1 MRRFMIMRLLIIL
14 SFLILGQKCE
24 AIEYSEV
31 VVTQL
36 MVEQALEERV
46 QGVLTKILGPNKA
59 RVVIVIEP
67 NVGKSMTEIET
78 WAEQK
83 SKKEEETGVKKG
95 KALKPLPKVKELL
108 PGIPLK
114 KSVLERE
121 EEVAPTSE
129 AKREAAGMKKRVE
142 SIVRFPPSFIKRMTA
157 TLIIDRKVSDALVE
171 TVESVVSGLLN
182 LEPKRGDQLIIRR
195 VSFIPATPWWS
206 FLFKPQTYWVIIG
219 MLLTVTLLMFLFGPL
234 KTFFQNLLNTMKEL
248 KASRTEIESAS
259 ATGTGGGGA
268 AAGLITVGEGLPQK
282 AEGGVIGEVEGE
294 EGEIPQIFRFIKQ
307 SNLKRLLYLIKN
319 ESPEAMALVFSYLTP
334 DQAAKLFSSLSP
346 ELQLKVALNLATV
359 KQMDERI
366 VNKIERNIREK
377 IDLLKGGVDEFVEI
391 FDRLDKKTRENILN
405 ALEKKNPELAKKI
418 KDLTFSFE
426 QIVKIDN
433 SQLRIILGETN
444 TFALSVALRRASEEV
459 KSKIMENMSAGG
471 AVLLKEEME
480 FGKPVTVQAIEEQ
493 QQKIVDLILKM
504 EKEGKIEL
512 KGRKRRGGIEKIEE
526 MQDIKKIIEEEI
538 IRKRLEEEPEE
549 VVQGI
554 TKSKGSEKTD
564 NEKAFE
570 HYNAGI
576 EASQSG
582 RHEEA
587 IREFKK
593 SLQYNDK
600 IWQTYQYL
608 GSCYYNQGMEQ
619 EAVQAYKKALELNP
633 DNRELSEWL
642 NNRK

>member
-1 MRRFMIMRLLIIL
+1 MRRFMIMGLLIVL
-14 SFLILGQKCE
+14 PFLALGQKCE

-46 QGVLTKILGPNKA
+46 QGVLTKILGPDKA
-59 RVVIVIEP
+59 RVIIVIEP
-67 NVGKSMTEIET
+67 NVEKSMTEIET
-78 WAEQK
+78 WAEQR

-142 SIVRFPPSFIKRMTA
+142 SIVKFPPSFIKRMTA

-182 LEPKRGDQLIIRR
+182 LDTKRGDQLIIRR

-248 KASRTEIESAS
+248 KGSRTEIESAS
-259 ATGTGGGGA
+259 ATGTGAGA
-268 AAGLITVGEGLPQK
+268 GPGLITVGEGLPQK
-282 AEGGVIGEVEGE
+282 AEGGVIEEVEGE
-294 EGEIPQIFRFIKQ
+294 EKEIPQTFRFVKE

-366 VNKIERNIREK
+366 VNKIEKNIREK

-391 FDRLDKKTRENILN
+391 FDRLDKKLRENILN

-433 SQLRIILGETN
+433 ATLRIILGEIN
-444 TFALSVALRRASEEV
+444 TGDLAIALRRTSEEV

-480 FGKPVTVQAIEEQ
+480 FGKPVTVQAIEER
-493 QQKIVDLILKM
+493 QQKIVDLILKL
-504 EKEGKIEL
+504 EREGKIEL

-549 VVQGI
+549 VVPGI

>member
-1 MRRFMIMRLLIIL
+1 MIMGLLIVL
-14 SFLILGQKCE
+14 PFLVLGQKCE

-46 QGVLTKILGPNKA
+46 QGVLTKILGPDKA
-59 RVVIVIEP
+59 RVIIVIEP

-121 EEVAPTSE
+121 EDVAPTSE
-129 AKREAAGMKKRVE
+129 AKREASGMKKRVE
-142 SIVRFPPSFIKRMTA
+142 SIVKFPPSFIKRMTA

-182 LEPKRGDQLIIRR
+182 LDTKRGDQLIIRR

-234 KTFFQNLLNTMKEL
+234 KAFFQNLLNTMKEL
-248 KASRTEIESAS
+248 KGSRTEIESAS
-259 ATGTGGGGA
+259 ATGTGAGVGP
-268 AAGLITVGEGLPQK
+268 GLITVGEGLPQK

-294 EGEIPQIFRFIKQ
+294 EGEIPQIFRFVKE

-366 VNKIERNIREK
+366 VKKIEKNIREK

-391 FDRLDKKTRENILN
+391 FDRLDKKLRENILN

-433 SQLRIILGETN
+433 ATLRIILGEIN
-444 TFALSVALRRASEEV
+444 TGDLAIALRRTSEEV

-493 QQKIVDLILKM
+493 QQKIVDLILKL
-504 EKEGKIEL
+504 EREGKIEL

-526 MQDIKKIIEEEI
+526 MQDIKKVIEEEI
-538 IRKRLEEEPEE
+538 IRKKLEEEPEE
-549 VVQGI
+549 VVPGI

-570 HYNAGI
+570 HYNVGM
-576 EASQSG
+576 EASQAG

-593 SLQYNDK
+593 SLQYNDR